1 MSKVACRRVVTGID
15 DAERALTVEIAD
27 GRITAVR
34 DGIEPDA
41 QLLDGCL
48 VPGYVDTHSHGA
60 AGADFTDPDPAKVAR
75 AIEHHRRHGSTTLFA
90 STVTAP
96 MDTVVEQIIR
106 LRAVVDADEL
116 QGIHIEGPFLA
127 EERKGAHPTELLM
140 DPTPEAI
147 EQIIAASG
155 GAGASGGAV
164 KMITLAPE
172 RGNGFGAVRRL
183 CEAGIIPA
191 FGHSDADAETTR
203 RAIAEGMN
211 VATHLFNAMR
221 PIHHREPGPVP
232 VLLNDASVH
241 VELICDGVHLNP
253 DIVRLAIESAGQDRV
268 LLVTDAM
275 SATGCADGRYQ
286 LGALPVEVSQGTARI
301 VNPDGSAGAIAG
313 STLTMDRAFAFVVR
327 CGYGMVTASRLASS
341 NPARVHGLAEV
352 GTVEPGKWADL
363 CLVDEAGELRS
374 VMRRG
379 QWLEQP

>member
-1 MSKVACRRVVTGID
+1 MNKVACRQVVTGLD
-15 DAERALTVEIAD
+15 EAERSLTVEIAE
-27 GRITAVR
+27 GRIVAVR

-41 QLLDGCL
+41 QLLEGHL
-48 VPGYVDTHSHGA
+48 VPGFVDTHSHGA

-75 AIEHHRRHGSTTLFA
+75 AIDHHRRHGSTTLFA

-96 MDTVVEQIIR
+96 MDTVVEQITR
-106 LRAVVDADEL
+106 LRAVVESGEL

-147 EQIIAASG
+147 EQIIE
-155 GAGASGGAV
+155 ASGGAV

-183 CEAGIIPA
+183 SEAGIIPA
-191 FGHSDADAETTR
+191 FGHSDADWATTC
-203 RAIAEGMN
+203 RAVDEGMT

-221 PIHHREPGPVP
+221 SVHHREPGPVP
-232 VLLNDASVH
+232 VLLNDPRVS
-241 VELICDGVHLNP
+241 VELICDGVHLHHE
-253 DIVRLAIESAGQDRV
+253 VVQLAIEAAGRDRV

-313 STLTMDRAFAFVVR
+313 STLTMDRAFAFVLE
-327 CGYGMVTASRLASS
+327 GGQNHVTASRLAST
-341 NPARVHGLAEV
+341 NPARVHGLTEV
-352 GTVEPGKWADL
+352 GTVEVGKWADL
-363 CLVDEAGELRS
+363 CLVDDDGQLES

-379 QWLEQP
+379 EWLERP